1 MIDVDYFKQYNDI
14 NGHSAGDDCLRA
26 ISKTI
31 RMLTPKRPGDLAARY
46 GGEEIGILLPNTD
59 AAGAAAVAERIRA
72 AIAALGMPH
81 AGSPR
86 AVVTISAGVAAM
98 VPERGVGSPAMLVE
112 AADQALYAAKSAGRN
127 RVCSAGSAGTPA
139 VA

>member
-1 MIDVDYFKQYNDI
+1 
-14 NGHSAGDDCLRA
+14 
-26 ISKTI
+26 
-31 RMLTPKRPGDLAARY
+31 
-46 GGEEIGILLPNTD
+46 
-59 AAGAAAVAERIRA
+59 VAERIRA
-72 AIAALGMPH
+72 AIAALGIPH

-127 RVCSAGSAGTPA
+127 RVCSAGSGGTPA